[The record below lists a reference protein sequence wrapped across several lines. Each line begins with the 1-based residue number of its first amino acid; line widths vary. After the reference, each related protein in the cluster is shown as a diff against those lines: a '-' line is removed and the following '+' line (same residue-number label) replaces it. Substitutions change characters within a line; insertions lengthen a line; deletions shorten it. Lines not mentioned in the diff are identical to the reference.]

1 MEDLTEK
8 TLTADTASDTARAA
22 SPAAPSEGQPK
33 KRPPRRRPA
42 RPAQPRAN
50 ASQPGG
56 QNPPAAQNQPGS
68 QNGQNAP
75 RAAQPPR
82 PRNQNGQNGQNNRPA
97 QNGQNA
103 QNPQNSQQKQ
113 AAPRSGQRRPGRQP
127 QRGKPAAGPAQPAVL
142 TGTLAPR
149 PQNAPAPA
157 AQQPFGGQP
166 NGQRRKNRND
176 ADVPAVPM
184 HICPLGGLG
193 EVGKNIT
200 LYECQGDMILVDC
213 GVVFPDS
220 DMFGVD
226 LVIPDFTY
234 VLENRDR
241 IKGVLITHGHEDH
254 IGSLPYL
261 LKQFGDL
268 PIYAARLTIGLIK
281 NKLEE
286 HGLANSTKFIEIR
299 PRQKIRLGCFS
310 VEPIHVNHSIPDA
323 LAFAIEC
330 PAGVVIHTGDYKID
344 YTPLSGDAV
353 TDLATIAEYGRRGV
367 LALLSDSTNAERP
380 GFTATE
386 QKVAAGVRSLFARAR
401 NKRIIIATFA
411 SNIYRVQ
418 QIIDLAIES
427 GRKVAVSGRS
437 MVSNT
442 EMARELGYLH
452 VPDNVL
458 VDIEQINKYPPEKIV
473 LITTGSQGE
482 PLSALSR
489 MAQASHRNV
498 KVGPGDFI
506 IISARPIPGNEKT
519 VTKVVNGL
527 LALGAEVIYENMYD
541 THVSGHACQEEEKL
555 ILTLVHPQYF
565 LPVHGEFK
573 QLKRHAETAA
583 HLGYIPRQNI
593 YISENG
599 QNIRL
604 SRDELTLESVVPAG
618 AVMVDGLGVGDV
630 GNVVLRDRHHLSE
643 DGIIIITAAV
653 DRQTGQV
660 LSGPDLVSR
669 GFVYV
674 RESEELMDGA
684 RVQVEMA
691 LDRSLADNMH
701 DWNSVKTRVREALS
715 SYIYRKTKRSPM
727 ILPILLEV

>member
-1 MEDLTEK
+1 MEEMNQKRPAAPKRTRQNGEGGRRPRNTAGNAPAAETKTEK
-8 TLTADTASDTARAA
+8 TRRPAGGRGPAKAPRQTR
-22 SPAAPSEGQPK
+22 PAAPKAADRQPPAGG
-33 KRPPRRRPA
+33 RRAPRQTQPRLPGAPQPPRLPRRR
-42 RPAQPRAN
+42 
-50 ASQPGG
+50 
-56 QNPPAAQNQPGS
+56 
-68 QNGQNAP
+68 QNA
-75 RAAQPPR
+75 ALYED
-82 PRNQNGQNGQNNRPA
+82 PA
-97 QNGQNA
+97 I
-103 QNPQNSQQKQ
+103 
-113 AAPRSGQRRPGRQP
+113 
-127 QRGKPAAGPAQPAVL
+127 
-142 TGTLAPR
+142 
-149 PQNAPAPA
+149 
-157 AQQPFGGQP
+157 
-166 NGQRRKNRND
+166 
-176 ADVPAVPM
+176 PM

-213 GVVFPDS
+213 GLVFPDEE
-220 DMFGVD
+220 MFGVD

-234 VLENRDR
+234 VLENKDR
-241 IKGVLITHGHEDH
+241 IKGLFITHGHEDH
-254 IGSLPYL
+254 IGALPYL
-261 LKQFGDL
+261 LKKFNV
-268 PIYAARLTIGLIK
+268 PIYTAKLTIGLIK

-286 HGLANSTKFIEIR
+286 HGLASSAVFHEIR
-299 PRQKIRLGCFS
+299 PRQKVKLGCFT

-330 PAGVVIHTGDYKID
+330 PAGVVIHTGDFKID

-353 TDLATIAEYGRRGV
+353 TDLSTIAEYGRRGV
-367 LALLSDSTNAERP
+367 LALLADSTNAERP

-386 QKVAAGVRSLFARAR
+386 QTVAEGVRRLFVRAQKR
-401 NKRIIIATFA
+401 RIIVATFA
-411 SNIYRVQ
+411 SNIYRIQ
-418 QIIDLAIES
+418 QIIELAMES

-442 EMARELGYLH
+442 EMARELGYIR

-458 VDIEQINKYPPEKIV
+458 IDVEEVNKYPPEKVV

-498 KVGPGDFI
+498 KVGPSDFI

-541 THVSGHACQEEEKL
+541 THVSGHACQEEQKL
-555 ILTLVHPQYF
+555 MLTLAHPQYF

-573 QLKRHAETAA
+573 QLKRHAETAE

-593 YISENG
+593 YIAENG

-604 SRDELTLESVVPAG
+604 SQDGLTLEGTVPSG
-618 AVMVDGLGVGDV
+618 AVMVDGYGVGDV

-643 DGIIIITAAV
+643 DGIIVVTVAV
-653 DRQTGQV
+653 DGRTGQV
-660 LSGPDLVSR
+660 VSGPELVSR

-674 RESEELMDGA
+674 RESEELLAGA
-684 RVQVEMA
+684 RTQVEMA
-691 LDRSLADNMH
+691 LDRSLAENVH
-701 DWNSVKTRVREALS
+701 DWAGVKARVREALS
-715 SYIYRKTKRSPM
+715 NYIYRRTKRSPM

>member
-1 MEDLTEK
+1 MEEMNQKRPAAPKRTRQNGEGGRRPRNTAGNAPAAETKTEK
-8 TLTADTASDTARAA
+8 TRRPAGGRGPAKAPRQTR
-22 SPAAPSEGQPK
+22 PAAPKAADRQPPAGG
-33 KRPPRRRPA
+33 RRAPRQTQPRLPGAPQPPRLPRRR
-42 RPAQPRAN
+42 
-50 ASQPGG
+50 
-56 QNPPAAQNQPGS
+56 
-68 QNGQNAP
+68 QNA
-75 RAAQPPR
+75 ALYED
-82 PRNQNGQNGQNNRPA
+82 PA
-97 QNGQNA
+97 I
-103 QNPQNSQQKQ
+103 
-113 AAPRSGQRRPGRQP
+113 
-127 QRGKPAAGPAQPAVL
+127 
-142 TGTLAPR
+142 
-149 PQNAPAPA
+149 
-157 AQQPFGGQP
+157 
-166 NGQRRKNRND
+166 
-176 ADVPAVPM
+176 PM

-213 GVVFPDS
+213 GLVFPDEE
-220 DMFGVD
+220 MFGVD

-234 VLENRDR
+234 VLENKDR
-241 IKGVLITHGHEDH
+241 IKGLFITHGHEDH
-254 IGSLPYL
+254 IGALPYL
-261 LKQFGDL
+261 LKKFNV
-268 PIYAARLTIGLIK
+268 PIYTAKLTIGLIK

-286 HGLANSTKFIEIR
+286 HGLASSAVFHEIR
-299 PRQKIRLGCFS
+299 PRQKVKLGCFT

-330 PAGVVIHTGDYKID
+330 PAGVVIHTGDFKID

-353 TDLATIAEYGRRGV
+353 TDLSTIAEYGRRGV
-367 LALLSDSTNAERP
+367 LALLADSTNAERP

-386 QKVAAGVRSLFARAR
+386 QTVAEGVRRLFVRAQKR
-401 NKRIIIATFA
+401 RIIVATFA
-411 SNIYRVQ
+411 SNIYRIQ
-418 QIIDLAIES
+418 QIIELAMES

-442 EMARELGYLH
+442 EMARELGYIR

-458 VDIEQINKYPPEKIV
+458 IDVEEVNKYPPEKVV

-498 KVGPGDFI
+498 KVGPSDFI

-527 LALGAEVIYENMYD
+527 LSLGAEVIYENMYD
-541 THVSGHACQEEEKL
+541 THVSGHACQEEQKL
-555 ILTLVHPQYF
+555 MLTLAHPQYF

-573 QLKRHAETAA
+573 QLKRHAETAE

-593 YISENG
+593 YIAENG

-604 SRDELTLESVVPAG
+604 SQDGLTLEGTVPSG
-618 AVMVDGLGVGDV
+618 AVMVDGYGVGDV

-643 DGIIIITAAV
+643 DGIIVVTVAV
-653 DRQTGQV
+653 DGRTGQV
-660 LSGPDLVSR
+660 VSGPELVSR

-674 RESEELMDGA
+674 RESEELLAGA
-684 RVQVEMA
+684 RTQVEMA
-691 LDRSLADNMH
+691 LDRSLAENVH
-701 DWNSVKTRVREALS
+701 DWAGVKARVRETLS
-715 SYIYRKTKRSPM
+715 NYIYRRTKRSPM

>member
-1 MEDLTEK
+1 MEEMNQKRPAAPKRTRQNGEGGRRPRNTAGNAPAAETKTEK
-8 TLTADTASDTARAA
+8 TRRPAGGRGPAKAPRQPR
-22 SPAAPSEGQPK
+22 PAAPKAADRQPPAGG
-33 KRPPRRRPA
+33 RRAPRQTQPRLPGAPQPPRLPRRR
-42 RPAQPRAN
+42 
-50 ASQPGG
+50 
-56 QNPPAAQNQPGS
+56 
-68 QNGQNAP
+68 QNA
-75 RAAQPPR
+75 ALYED
-82 PRNQNGQNGQNNRPA
+82 PA
-97 QNGQNA
+97 I
-103 QNPQNSQQKQ
+103 
-113 AAPRSGQRRPGRQP
+113 
-127 QRGKPAAGPAQPAVL
+127 
-142 TGTLAPR
+142 
-149 PQNAPAPA
+149 
-157 AQQPFGGQP
+157 
-166 NGQRRKNRND
+166 
-176 ADVPAVPM
+176 PM

-213 GVVFPDS
+213 GLVFPDEE
-220 DMFGVD
+220 MFGVD

-234 VLENRDR
+234 VLENKDR
-241 IKGVLITHGHEDH
+241 IKGLFITHGHEDH
-254 IGSLPYL
+254 IGALPYL
-261 LKQFGDL
+261 LKKFNV
-268 PIYAARLTIGLIK
+268 PIYTAKLTIGLIK

-286 HGLANSTKFIEIR
+286 HGLASSAVFHEIR
-299 PRQKIRLGCFS
+299 PRQKVKLGCFT

-330 PAGVVIHTGDYKID
+330 PAGVVIHTGDFKID

-353 TDLATIAEYGRRGV
+353 TDLSTIAEYGRRGV
-367 LALLSDSTNAERP
+367 LALLADSTNAERP

-386 QKVAAGVRSLFARAR
+386 QTVAEGVRRLFVRAQKR
-401 NKRIIIATFA
+401 RIIVATFA
-411 SNIYRVQ
+411 SNIYRIQ
-418 QIIDLAIES
+418 QIIELAMES

-442 EMARELGYLH
+442 EMARELGYIR

-458 VDIEQINKYPPEKIV
+458 IDVEEVNKYPPEKVV

-498 KVGPGDFI
+498 KVGPSDFI

-527 LALGAEVIYENMYD
+527 LSLGAEVIYENMYD
-541 THVSGHACQEEEKL
+541 THVSGHACQEEQKL
-555 ILTLVHPQYF
+555 MLTLAHPQYF

-573 QLKRHAETAA
+573 QLKRHAETAE

-593 YISENG
+593 YIAENG

-604 SRDELTLESVVPAG
+604 SQDGLTLEGTVPSG
-618 AVMVDGLGVGDV
+618 AVMVDGYGVGDV

-643 DGIIIITAAV
+643 DGIIVVTVAV
-653 DRQTGQV
+653 DGRTGQV
-660 LSGPDLVSR
+660 VSGPELVSR

-674 RESEELMDGA
+674 RESEELLGGA
-684 RVQVEMA
+684 RTQVEMA
-691 LDRSLADNMH
+691 LDRSLAENVH
-701 DWNSVKTRVREALS
+701 DWAGVKARVREALS
-715 SYIYRKTKRSPM
+715 NYIYRRTKRSPM